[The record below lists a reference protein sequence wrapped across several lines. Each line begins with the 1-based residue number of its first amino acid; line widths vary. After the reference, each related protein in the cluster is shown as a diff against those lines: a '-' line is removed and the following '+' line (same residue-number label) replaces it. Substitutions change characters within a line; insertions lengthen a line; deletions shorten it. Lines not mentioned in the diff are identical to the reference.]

1 MTNGEGPS
9 DDRRIGQ
16 FGFGVAVLFVAMA
29 VIMLILNTYWMAQ
42 QEWYF
47 KDVLREHMLVIVG
60 LPMATGVSVAIVVF
74 LRQTDGP
81 IEFEG
86 LGFKLKR
93 AAGQV
98 TMWILTFL
106 AMAVAMKLLW

>member
-1 MTNGEGPS
+1 MTNGEGPN
-9 DDRRIGQ
+9 DDRRINQ
-16 FGFGVAVLFVAMA
+16 VGFGIAVLVDMA
-29 VIMLILNTYWMAQ
+29 VIMMILNVYWMAH

-47 KDVLREHMLVIVG
+47 KDVLREHLLVILG
-60 LPMATGVSVAIVVF
+60 LPEATGVSVAIVVF

-86 LGFKLKR
+86 LGFKLKG

-106 AMAVAMKLLW
+106 AMVGAMKILW

>member
-1 MTNGEGPS
+1 M
-9 DDRRIGQ
+9 
-16 FGFGVAVLFVAMA
+16 V
-29 VIMLILNTYWMAQ
+29 VIDVILNLYWTAH

-47 KDVLREHMLVIVG
+47 KDVLREHGEAIMMLPEAAGI
-60 LPMATGVSVAIVVF
+60 AVAIVVF

-86 LGFKLKR
+86 LGFKLKG

-98 TMWILTFL
+98 FMWILTFL
-106 AMAVAMKLLW
+106 AIVGGVETPLVIPASHEHSRKRLIGSSAAVDAA

>member
-1 MTNGEGPS
+1 
-9 DDRRIGQ
+9 
-16 FGFGVAVLFVAMA
+16 
-29 VIMLILNTYWMAQ
+29 
-42 QEWYF
+42 
-47 KDVLREHMLVIVG
+47 IVG
-60 LPMATGVSVAIVVF
+60 LPTATGVSVAIVVF

-86 LGFKLKR
+86 LGFKLKG

>member
-1 MTNGEGPS
+1 MRNADGPN
-9 DDRRIGQ
+9 DDRRISQ
-16 FGFGVAVLFVAMA
+16 VGFSITVFMLAGV
-29 VIMLILNTYWMAQ
+29 LIVFALNVYWMAQ

-47 KDVLREHMLVIVG
+47 KDVLREHLAAIIG
-60 LPMATGVSVAIVVF
+60 LPEAAAVSTAIVVF

-81 IEFEG
+81 IEFDG
-86 LGFKLKR
+86 FGFKLKG

-106 AMAVAMKLLW
+106 AMAGAIKLLW